1 MKNKAKT
8 SNPVI
13 DAAEDEAPR
22 CVKARTLGGRRE
34 FWTGSAWSTQLACA
48 ERRDSWPVSPREQ
61 CLTLDEAILAD
72 CEAAEVLRAD
82 EALIAACDAHYRVCG
97 YLDMVGEGAPPG
109 VRALALRTAER
120 LRRALRVAEVAR

>member
-8 SNPVI
+8 SIPVI
-13 DAAEDEAPR
+13 DAAKDEAPQ

-48 ERRDSWPVSPREQ
+48 ERRDSWPVGTREQ
-61 CLTLDEAILAD
+61 CLTLDEAIQAD

-82 EALIAACDAHYRVCG
+82 AALIEALDVHYRVCG
-97 YLDMVGEGAPPG
+97 YLDMVPDAPG

-120 LRRALRVAEVAR
+120 LRRALRVAEAAK